1 MKKSSYLEW
10 TAKGGNLVG
19 VDEETRAKPTEG
31 NKRPDAKQKKGKAKV
46 SEGDSGEGKPSKPHK
61 LKYEGKRF

>member
-1 MKKSSYLEW
+1 MKKLSYLEW

-19 VDEETRAKPTEG
+19 VDEETRAKPTKG

-46 SEGDSGEGKPSKPHK
+46 SEGDSGKGKLSKPHK
-61 LKYEGKRF
+61 LKYEGERF